1 MQKNFNNLKISK
13 DQLLLIERFS
23 LNINF
28 TEFDIFWIIS
38 FFNN

>member
-13 DQLLLIERFS
+13 DKLLLIERFS